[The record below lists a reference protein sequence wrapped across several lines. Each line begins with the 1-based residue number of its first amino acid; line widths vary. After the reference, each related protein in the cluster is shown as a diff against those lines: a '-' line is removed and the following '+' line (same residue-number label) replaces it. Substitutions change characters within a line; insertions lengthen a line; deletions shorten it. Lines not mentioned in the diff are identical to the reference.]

1 MYARRPA
8 GTDEMIDYTGP
19 TAAEDA
25 YERAKQAKQNALA
38 AQTALVKTSSQA
50 QRDFE
55 RAKQAEQDALAAQD
69 ALTNTSMQAQTDMGA
84 TKKANKD
91 AYE

>member
-8 GTDEMIDYTGP
+8 DPDGNVDFTGP

-25 YERAKQAKQNALA
+25 YERAKQAKQDALA
-38 AQTALVKTSSQA
+38 AQTALVETFLQA

-55 RAKQAEQDALAAQD
+55 
-69 ALTNTSMQAQTDMGA
+69 
-84 TKKANKD
+84 
-91 AYE
+91 